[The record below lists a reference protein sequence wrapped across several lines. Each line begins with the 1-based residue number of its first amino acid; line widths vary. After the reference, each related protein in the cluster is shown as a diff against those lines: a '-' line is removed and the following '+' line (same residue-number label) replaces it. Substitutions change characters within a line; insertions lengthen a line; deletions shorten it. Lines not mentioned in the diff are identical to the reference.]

1 MEAKRLELSERFEK
15 AKRLIGQEIEYLRQ
29 WEDQWAAENREAA
42 DEESRGLEAEIERTG
57 KLAAMEDD
65 CMNEARRV
73 FGTFVEDFEL
83 TIHAWEEASVKQVD
97 IISTDLMNLE
107 HEHEELEK
115 MLGERLE
122 YAGLLQESVD
132 AYEARKRV
140 RDERA
145 WYETCVIRVQAF
157 WRGTMVR
164 RFLGPYK
171 YLRKKLQPRLP
182 SPTKKAAKKPKK
194 KKR

>member
-1 MEAKRLELSERFEK
+1 MEAKRLELVEQFEK
-15 AKRLIGQEIEYLRQ
+15 AKKLIGQEIEYVHQ
-29 WEDQWAAENREAA
+29 WEDQWAAENRETA
-42 DEESRGLEAEIERTG
+42 DEESRALEEEIKRTG
-57 KLAAMEDD
+57 QLAAMEDE

-73 FGTFVEDFEL
+73 FNTFIEDFEL
-83 TIHAWEEASVKQVD
+83 TTRPWDAMVTTQVKILSMD
-97 IISTDLMNLE
+97 IMKLE

-115 MLGERLE
+115 MLGERRV
-122 YAGLLQESVD
+122 YADLLQESVD
-132 AYEARKRV
+132 AYVTRKRV

-145 WYETCVIRVQAF
+145 WYETCVIRIQAF

-171 YLRKKLQPRLP
+171 YLRKKRQQQLP
-182 SPTKKAAKKPKK
+182 SPAKKATKKPKK